1 MNTDKIYA
9 EQLANEYAP
18 KDTSKV
24 VALRKLDNKAKL
36 PATVFTYTVGII
48 AALVAGVGMCLSMK
62 VIGNG
67 SSAMFV
73 LGVIVGI
80 IGLLGMGVNGST
92 FYLHYE
98 TMADLLSES
107 VSHMNE
113 QFLAHMKKDTDAF
126 VTKMRECPLDEL
138 RML

>member
-9 EQLANEYAP
+9 EQLANEYAL
-18 KDTSKV
+18 KDNSKV
-24 VALRKLDNKAKL
+24 VALRKLDKKAKL
-36 PATVFTYTVGII
+36 PATVFTYTFGII
-48 AALVAGVGMCLSMK
+48 AALIAGVGMCLSMK

-67 SSAMFV
+67 SSVMFV

-80 IGLLGMGVNGST
+80 IGLLGMGVNRPT

-126 VTKMRECPLDEL
+126 VTKMRDCPLDEL